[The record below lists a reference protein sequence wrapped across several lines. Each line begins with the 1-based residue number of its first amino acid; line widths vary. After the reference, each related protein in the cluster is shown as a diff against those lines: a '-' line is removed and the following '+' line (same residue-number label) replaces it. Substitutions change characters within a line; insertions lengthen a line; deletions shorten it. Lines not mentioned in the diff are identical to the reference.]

1 MCTFSDTFPGMWDV
15 SVGGH
20 FTAGEGSLETAIKE
34 VSEELGLSCGEES
47 LRFVGTVAT
56 MAKGST
62 PMHGDFVCNEYK
74 DIYLLR
80 HDGPVEE
87 LNFPPSEVE
96 DVKLVP
102 MDQLKE
108 VYETQQ
114 DPTYIPRPEYYTERL
129 FEALKTTL

>member
-1 MCTFSDTFPGMWDV
+1 MTDEITRTFSDTFPGMWDV

-34 VSEELGLSCGEES
+34 TSEELGLSCDEES

-74 DIYLLR
+74 VRRPR
-80 HDGPVEE
+80 HKRRKEE
-87 LNFPPSEVE
+87 RGEG
-96 DVKLVP
+96 
-102 MDQLKE
+102 
-108 VYETQQ
+108 
-114 DPTYIPRPEYYTERL
+114 
-129 FEALKTTL
+129 